1 MKGIIRALFINS
13 LILYLA
19 YLIFP
24 GIVYDGSLQTLAISG
39 ITLTILNRFVKPLL
53 KLLLLPINLI
63 TLGVF
68 RWFINVFTLFIL
80 TAIVAGY
87 HVGTYQFSGF
97 VYNGFIAPPI
107 FFNQFFSFVI
117 ASSIIS
123 LLTNSLRWLL

>member
-1 MKGIIRALFINS
+1 MKGLLRALFINS

-19 YLIFP
+19 YLVFP
-24 GIVYDGSLQTLAISG
+24 GIVFDGSLKTLIISG
-39 ITLTILNRFVKPLL
+39 FTLTILNRFVKPLL

-80 TAIVAGY
+80 TIIVSGY
-87 HVGTYQFSGF
+87 HVGTYQFMGLTN
-97 VYNGFIAPPI
+97 NGFIAPPI

-123 LLTNSLRWLL
+123 LLTNLLKWLL